1 MSLRGTAS
9 LFEVLPGRS
18 ARATPI
24 VCLHGFLG
32 APTAFQPVLD
42 HLDHHG
48 TVACVRLPGHGLE
61 PWVPSGASFEAIAD
75 AILGAIPFERP
86 AYVMGY
92 SMGARLALSMFARHP
107 TRVAGAVLVGVNPGL
122 ASEAERAPRRAW
134 EQELAASLRA
144 EGLPAFVDGWEKLP
158 LFASQRA
165 LPEAVREARRAE
177 RLAHTAEG
185 IAWAVEALGLG
196 QMPSYWD
203 SLRDNTRPVLL
214 VTGALDTKYADLAQ
228 RAIGHWPRLAHRVV
242 EGVGHDV
249 VLEAPAD
256 VATWVQRTLP

>member
-9 LFEVLPGRS
+9 LFEILPGRS

-48 TVACVRLPGHGLE
+48 TVACVRLPGHGPD

-75 AILGAIPFERP
+75 AILGAIPFDRP
-86 AYVMGY
+86 VYVMGY
-92 SMGARLALSMFARHP
+92 SMGARLSLSMFVRHP
-107 TRVAGAVLVGVNPGL
+107 QRVAGAVLVGVHPGL
-122 ASEAERAPRRAW
+122 TTEAEREGRRAW
-134 EQELAASLRA
+134 ERELAANLRA
-144 EGLPAFVDGWEKLP
+144 EGLPRFVDRWEELP

-165 LPEAVREARRAE
+165 LPEPVRAQRRGE
-177 RLAHTAEG
+177 RLAHTVDG

-196 QMPSYWD
+196 QMPSYWE
-203 SLRDNTRPVLL
+203 SLRQNTRPVLL
-214 VTGALDTKYADLAQ
+214 VTGSLDTKYADLAQ
-228 RAIGHWPRLAHRVV
+228 RTIGHWPRLAHRVV